1 MRTRA
6 PHTTDLIIGM
16 TLAEMFLLILFVVW
30 YSQGAGA
37 GPEWEAIA
45 KKQETQIQD
54 LKAELQLQKEKMLE
68 LEISRNFWRKNFN
81 VNPPASIDEVELA
94 LHTQGMAITKAERTI
109 GKGAGRSNLTPKCSE
124 LGLKDVLFD
133 TVIRGRDVYEV
144 NGQNK
149 NFEELLS
156 AYTSDLQAAGK
167 KDCKYSINVS
177 YQRDLGTDTPGVEV
191 PDFVFALRRLRTR
204 FYVQLQ

>member
-1 MRTRA
+1 MRTRG

-45 KKQETQIQD
+45 KKGETQIQD
-54 LKAELQLQKEKMLE
+54 LKAELQLQKEKVLE
-68 LEISRNFWRKNFN
+68 LERIREWWRTNFRTD
-81 VNPPASIDEVELA
+81 PPASMDEVELA
-94 LHTQGMAITKAERTI
+94 LHTQGMLITKAERTI

-156 AYTSDLQAAGK
+156 AYTSDLQAAGI
-167 KDCKYSINVS
+167 KDCRYSINVS
-177 YQRDLGTDTPGVEV
+177 YQQDVGTTKQKLTLD
-191 PDFVFALRRLRTR
+191 DFVVALQRLRTR
-204 FYVQLQ
+204 FYVRLS